1 MKKEIGVSGLKD
13 IVTSLHGVVCELSNQ
28 VYCEALDELQERLS
42 RDKYR
47 EFISSL

>member
-1 MKKEIGVSGLKD
+1 MKKELGVSGLKD
-13 IVTSLHGVVCELSNQ
+13 IVTSLHGESCEASNQ

-42 RDKYR
+42 PSKYN

>member
-1 MKKEIGVSGLKD
+1 MKKVIGVNGLKD
-13 IVTSLHGVVCELSNQ
+13 IVTSLHGVPCEASSQ

-42 RDKYR
+42 QSKYN

>member
-1 MKKEIGVSGLKD
+1 MKKELGVNGLKD
-13 IVTSLHGVVCELSNQ
+13 IVTGLHGVPCEISNQ

-42 RDKYR
+42 PSNYN